1 MLVMIKGIALIC
13 LLLVVPFLS
22 GTMITRF
29 IKKEKESIILNWVTG
44 FVMVLGLVELLV
56 VPATF
61 LELSY
66 GLVCGVFYGM
76 LAVIAVAGLA
86 WNRERIGMMLS
97 DGIKGIPHTPGIV
110 WLLVLLI
117 AGQMFMYVCY
127 MHEDSDDAFYVAT
140 ALTTIEENSLFQVN
154 PYTGEEYGGLPS
166 RYVLSPFPVFN
177 AMVSSA
183 VRLHPTIVAHS
194 VLPVILLLFTYG
206 VFAILGQELFRN
218 FTEKAGWM
226 VFLSAI
232 HLTFAGYSTSTQG
245 SMMLLRIWQGKALLA
260 AALLP
265 LIFYMFLRLVRQ
277 KETWADWILMT
288 TIMLA
293 CCMVSSMGIMIG
305 AIMCGCCG
313 LVAAGMRKSVPLLLK
328 MALCAVPNIVL
339 AVVYIMIR

>member
-1 MLVMIKGIALIC
+1 MLVMIKGIALLF

-22 GTMITRF
+22 GTLITGF
-29 IKKEKESIILNWVTG
+29 MKKEKESVIFNWVTG
-44 FVMVLGLVELLV
+44 FAMILGLVELLV

-66 GLVCGVFYGM
+66 GLICGVFYAL
-76 LAVIAVAGLA
+76 LAVMAAAGVV
-86 WNRERIGMMLS
+86 WNRKRIGSMLS
-97 DGIKGIPHTPGIV
+97 EGIKGLPQTPGIV
-110 WLLVLLI
+110 WLLVLVI
-117 AGQMFMYVCY
+117 AVQMFVYVGY

-154 PYTGEEYGGLPS
+154 PYTGEDYGSLPA
-166 RYVLSPFPVFN
+166 RYVLSPFPIFN
-177 AMVSSA
+177 ALVSS
-183 VRLHPTIVAHS
+183 VVGLHPTITAHS

-226 VFLSAI
+226 VFLSAM

-288 TIMLA
+288 AIMLA